1 MNGTVL
7 ETDVLLARGGDHA
20 AFTRIVERTANTVC
34 AIALAIVRNVQASE
48 DVAQETFV
56 AAWSGLG
63 RLRNPSS
70 FLPWLRQIARHHA
83 HLWRRRHEREILDD
97 AALQD
102 AVDGRPPA
110 DRALI
115 EDEER
120 RMLVAVL
127 DELPDDAR
135 EVLVLFYRE
144 GSSTKQ
150 VAALLG
156 ISDEAVRQRL
166 SRGRAMVRAE
176 LLQRFERA
184 VTRTAPGA
192 AFVAALATVLPGPA
206 AAAAMAAGSATGA
219 ATTAT
224 IAKAGAAGALLGWI
238 GVLVGMKLIGPP
250 IDAEEAAQ
258 LRRFRNRMLV
268 LVTLGAVAVAISS
281 AKLLVMLFTIQAMYA
296 VIAFAYI
303 VQLRRILARRPAG
316 GRSLR
321 ATIGGAVTAAV
332 TGSMLMAALII
343 LLS

>member
-97 AALQD
+97 AALRD

-120 RMLVAVL
+120 RMLVTVL

-184 VTRTAPGA
+184 VTRTAPGV
-192 AFVAALATVLPGPA
+192 AFVAALATVLPGP